1 MPAKLYPKVWRQRVP
16 YYMHLIFLLLFYGH
30 LTEKNKSKIIRL
42 QKKQLES
49 AEYLREFN
57 TQRSLVL
64 RTVIST
70 LIRLGRVRR
79 PLPRGIFCSIT
90 L

>member
-1 MPAKLYPKVWRQRVP
+1 MP

-49 AEYLREFN
+49 AEHLREFN

-79 PLPRGIFCSIT
+79 PLPGRIFCSIT